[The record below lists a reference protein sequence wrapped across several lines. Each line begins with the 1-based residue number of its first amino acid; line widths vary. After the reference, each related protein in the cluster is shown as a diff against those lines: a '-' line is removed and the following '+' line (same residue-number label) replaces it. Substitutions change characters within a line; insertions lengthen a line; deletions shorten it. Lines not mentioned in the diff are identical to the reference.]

1 MGKTAALILAAGK
14 SLRMQQAVPKQFM
27 IVKGKPLF
35 IYSVEAYLN
44 EVDLTVVVTNEDAVG
59 DTKQMLEE
67 AGLNGLVPVIS
78 GGEERYDSSYQGIL
92 YVEKMGGFD
101 TVMIH
106 DAARA
111 FITADVIAEA
121 RRMAESQGT
130 AVAAVPLKDTVKV
143 ADEKGRVLDTPDRR
157 TLYAVQTPQAFSLS
171 LIKEAYRRFF
181 EAREKDPSLT
191 VTDDASVVER
201 FTDHEVMLT
210 AGSYG
215 NVKITT
221 AEDLKWL

>member
-67 AGLNGLVPVIS
+67 AGLDGLVPVIS

-121 RRMAESQGT
+121 RRMA
-130 AVAAVPLKDTVKV
+130 
-143 ADEKGRVLDTPDRR
+143 
-157 TLYAVQTPQAFSLS
+157 
-171 LIKEAYRRFF
+171 
-181 EAREKDPSLT
+181 
-191 VTDDASVVER
+191 
-201 FTDHEVMLT
+201 
-210 AGSYG
+210 
-215 NVKITT
+215 
-221 AEDLKWL
+221 

>member
-44 EVDLTVVVTNEDAVG
+44 EVDLTVVVTNEDAVE
-59 DTKQMLEE
+59 DTKQMLKD
-67 AGLNGLVPVIS
+67 AGLDGVVPVIS
-78 GGEERYDSSYQGIL
+78 GGDERYDSSYRGIL
-92 YVEKMGGFD
+92 YVESLNGFD

-111 FITADVIAEA
+111 FITSDVISEA

-143 ADEKGRVLDTPDRR
+143 ADEKGKVLDTPDRR
-157 TLYAVQTPQAFSLS
+157 TLYTVQTPQAFSLS

-181 EAREKDPSLT
+181 EEKKKDPSLT

-201 FTDHEVMLT
+201 YTDHEVMLT